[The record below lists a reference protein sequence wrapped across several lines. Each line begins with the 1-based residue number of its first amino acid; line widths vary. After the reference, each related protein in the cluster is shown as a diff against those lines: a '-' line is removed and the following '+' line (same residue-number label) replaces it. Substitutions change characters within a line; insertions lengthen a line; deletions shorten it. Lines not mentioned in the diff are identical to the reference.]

1 MQVAVVKTHK
11 LWSLSPSG
19 HLVVAPLL
27 LVDPHIS
34 HLEIKTS
41 TFGNPSKVILARN
54 EKDEKFHLA
63 KFPKEICEV
72 IFCAVVRKI
81 PDKKLLR
88 VTGAHDSVP
97 EDETCNPKE
106 LGSVIRAGHA
116 LELQHFFSIGMNSK
130 SFYIAPHFMTNS
142 TCPCLL
148 PFRTSQAL
156 PLVVQHFLG

>member
-1 MQVAVVKTHK
+1 MQVAIVKTHK

-54 EKDEKFHLA
+54 EKDEFHLA
-63 KFPKEICEV
+63 KFPKELCEV
-72 IFCAVVRKI
+72 FFCAVVRKI

-106 LGSVIRAGHA
+106 LGSVIRAEHA
-116 LELQHFFSIGMNSK
+116 LELQHFFSIGINSK
-130 SFYIAPHFMTNS
+130 SFYFAQHFMTNA

-148 PFRTSQAL
+148 PLKTSQAL
-156 PLVVQHFLG
+156 PLVVHHFLG